1 MKKQWMI
8 ILAVFISM
16 FLLLGGCMDSTD
28 TNTSGSSEVVSS
40 EEPEVESTEKVITI
54 SADWPY
60 YSTLRELIDT
70 CDYVIVGKVEETLPT
85 IRIQEDPEVD
95 TWVNYTPSR
104 VLVEKTIVGNV
115 EEGAYLDIVQMGGT
129 YSGIAEND
137 KQETITEVVEYVEFL
152 EEDTEYLL
160 FVKGESNVGKYE
172 YPYFL
177 AAPMVGYSKIIN
189 GQLKTS
195 EYNNLFDDGISLEE
209 AIRMIEE
216 SQADTE

>member
-1 MKKQWMI
+1 MKKQWMV

-28 TNTSGSSEVVSS
+28 TTTSDSSEVESS
-40 EEPEVESTEKVITI
+40 EKVVTI
-54 SADWPY
+54 SADWPGY
-60 YSTLRELIDT
+60 RTLGELIDS
-70 CDYVIVGKVEETLPT
+70 CDYVIVGKVEETLPA
-85 IRIQEDPEVD
+85 IRVHENPELD
-95 TWVNYTPSR
+95 YAWANYTPSR

-115 EEGAYLDIVQMGGT
+115 EEGACLGILQMGGT
-129 YSGIAEND
+129 YSGITEND
-137 KQETITEVVEYVEFL
+137 KQETITEVVEYVEYL

-160 FVKGESNVGKYE
+160 FVDGESNVDKGYE

-177 AAPMVGYSKIIN
+177 ATPMVGYSKIIN